1 MPSTPRKPAGAAK
14 GYIVATSWLHA
25 ETAFQKKLLLIKSWE
40 STVPIIT
47 QYPAPPNFGAI
58 VYGIDDDTRIGHAV
72 ELQCTEC
79 NNTRWV
85 ARAKAHKLRTR
96 GFVCRMLRGTDC
108 STPPDC

>member
-58 VYGIDDDTRIGHAV
+58 VYGIDDDTAG
-72 ELQCTEC
+72 
-79 NNTRWV
+79 WV
-85 ARAKAHKLRTR
+85 
-96 GFVCRMLRGTDC
+96 V
-108 STPPDC
+108 